1 MRYTMGHSI
10 VTHDPTR
17 LINRRVICTV
27 NDQIDR
33 NRMTVKE
40 SFIKDIFYDFNI
52 KCLIFSPKVISESI
66 NLRATHISIAKPN
79 LPMKI

>member
-1 MRYTMGHSI
+1 MRYTMSHSI
-10 VTHDPTR
+10 IPHDPTR

-27 NDQIDR
+27 NDQINY

-40 SFIKDIFYDFNI
+40 SFIKNIFYDLNI
-52 KCLIFSPKVISESI
+52 KCLIFSPKVISESF
-66 NLRATHISIAKPN
+66 NLGATHIFIAKSN